1 MTDILNSDQ
10 VDRLLTAHPGWTLS
24 DDGLAVTTTIEFAN
38 FVEAWGFMSEIAIE
52 AEKLNHH
59 PEWSN
64 VYNRV
69 AITLTTHDANGL
81 TERDVALAG
90 QIAESLNRRG
100 K

>member
-1 MTDILNSDQ
+1 MSDILNSDQ

-24 DDGLAVTTTIEFAN
+24 DDGLAVTTTIEFTN

-81 TERDVALAG
+81 TKRDVALAG